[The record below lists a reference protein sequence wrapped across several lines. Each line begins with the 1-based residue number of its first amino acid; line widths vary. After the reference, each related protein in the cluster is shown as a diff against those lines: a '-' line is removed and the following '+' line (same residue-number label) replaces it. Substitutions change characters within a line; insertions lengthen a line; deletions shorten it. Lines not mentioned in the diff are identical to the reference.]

1 LVFWLKKNKLVL
13 ESGPDCPLGCP
24 FGQSGPV
31 AALKKSA
38 TELSDKVLK
47 TKKSQMTM
55 EQQDEA
61 KVEHWNTNR
70 LENSLQGENR
80 ACLPSLFLPFFFM
93 LSLSCNKQ
101 KHQTLV

>member
-1 LVFWLKKNKLVL
+1 
-13 ESGPDCPLGCP
+13 
-24 FGQSGPV
+24 
-31 AALKKSA
+31 
-38 TELSDKVLK
+38 
-47 TKKSQMTM
+47 MTM

-70 LENSLQGENR
+70 LENSLLGENR

-101 KHQTLV
+101 RDQTLV